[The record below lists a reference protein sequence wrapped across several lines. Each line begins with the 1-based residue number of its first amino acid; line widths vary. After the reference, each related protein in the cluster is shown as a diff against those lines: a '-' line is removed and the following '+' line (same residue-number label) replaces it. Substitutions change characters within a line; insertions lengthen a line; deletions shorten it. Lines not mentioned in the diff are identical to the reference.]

1 MNLIRALFGVFTA
14 VLRSVTSSL
23 LLLISTMI
31 TAVVVVAIV
40 GFFATGLT
48 GVVGLRLSRRR
59 AGKQG

>member
-1 MNLIRALFGVFTA
+1 MNLIRALLGVLTA

-23 LLLISTMI
+23 VLLISTLV
-31 TAVVVVAIV
+31 TAVVIVLVV

-59 AGKQG
+59 SGKDV